1 VNAVDLAWKLMI
13 GPAHIGGFRRATAS
27 PEGMLKAIRA
37 TLHMLTGN
45 VAEHVQLALQGKPPG
60 P

>member
-27 PEGMLKAIRA
+27 REEMLKAIRA
-37 TLHMLTGN
+37 TLHMWTGN
-45 VAEHVQLALQGKPPG
+45 DRRSAARPDWWQ
-60 P
+60 